1 MRCFKHLVQNC
12 IAVGELPNIEGT
24 ISNMSAQDNNVGVSA
39 TGVFSSYSA
48 GAAGRPETSK
58 YDAKADAVELVFGS
72 DQYHSN
78 ISPAIVA
85 YCWHRIS

>member
-1 MRCFKHLVQNC
+1 MCRIIYLATYRL
-12 IAVGELPNIEGT
+12 AVGELPNIRGT
-24 ISNMSAQDNNVGVSA
+24 IANISAQDENVGVSA

-58 YDAKADAVELVFGS
+58 YDAKADSVELVFGS

-78 ISPAIVA
+78 VSPAIAA